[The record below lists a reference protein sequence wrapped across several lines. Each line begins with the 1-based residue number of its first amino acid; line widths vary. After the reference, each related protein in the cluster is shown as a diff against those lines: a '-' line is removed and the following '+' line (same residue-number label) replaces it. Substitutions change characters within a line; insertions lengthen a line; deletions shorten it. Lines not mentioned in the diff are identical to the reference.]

1 VTRLRRRQTRTQGA
15 RIAVLFGRARL
26 PYGVRL
32 RPSSWPVRWRLAAV
46 SAGLT
51 LAILLVFGAVIGQVA
66 TSRIRDDFNRQVSG
80 AAQTLAAESHVFSTP
95 LATLYRGPK
104 LDDFV
109 RPDGA
114 SARVFDAEGHLIEES
129 TDAEQMGSSSSFGLS
144 DYGTMRIAT
153 IRISGESGATTGFIQ
168 YGRNIAHLDSTVDR
182 LWLFIAAG
190 ILAGTLFASLA
201 GVAIAAR
208 AMRPISSL
216 TASAREIAATGD
228 PSNHMPDPK
237 VEDEVGEL
245 ARTLEQ
251 MLRSLDAAR
260 AEREQAMKKQ
270 REFVADASHELRTP
284 LTSVLANLELLQ
296 ASLQE
301 PRHEDEQAMIDSALR
316 SSRRMSRLVAD
327 LLLLARADA
336 GRVGR
341 HGPCDLAEVAGN
353 AAAEVAPVLGD
364 RELAIENEKALLVH
378 GNADELHRLV
388 LNLLDNAARYTP
400 PGTRVELRLC
410 QEEGHAV
417 LEVGDDGPGIP
428 AELRTQVFDRF
439 VRGEGPADTAVG
451 AGSGLGLAIVHAV
464 AASHGGTV
472 EVGESPAGGALFRA
486 RLPLQQSKQPAA
498 IF

>member
-1 VTRLRRRQTRTQGA
+1 VAGRLGRFFSRRPVG
-15 RIAVLFGRARL
+15 
-26 PYGVRL
+26 L
-32 RPSSWPVRWRLAAV
+32 RPNSWPVRWRLAAV

-66 TSRIRDDFNRQVSG
+66 TNRIRDDFNREVSG
-80 AAQTLAAESHVFSTP
+80 AAQTLAGEFRIVYTP
-95 LATLYRGPK
+95 LSTISIQHGPR

-109 RPDGA
+109 RPDSA
-114 SARVFDAEGHLIEES
+114 SARVFDVNGNLIKES
-129 TDAEQMGSSSSFGLS
+129 TGAANLGRPESGLS
-144 DYGTMRIAT
+144 THGEMRVAT
-153 IRISGESGATTGFIQ
+153 ATVTSDTGEVTGYVQ
-168 YGRNIAHLDSTVDR
+168 YGRSLAHVDSTVDR

-228 PSNHMPDPK
+228 PSRHMPDPK

-260 AEREQAMKKQ
+260 AEREGAMKKQ

-301 PRHEDEQAMIDSALR
+301 PRHDEERAMIDSALR

-353 AAAEVAPVLGD
+353 AAAEVAPVLGE
-364 RELAIENEKALLVH
+364 RELAIENEKALPVY

-400 PGTRVELRLC
+400 PGARIELRLR
-410 QEEGHAV
+410 QEEEEAV

-428 AELRTQVFDRF
+428 AELRAQVFDRF
-439 VRGEGPADTAVG
+439 VRGDGPADTAVG
-451 AGSGLGLAIVHAV
+451 PGSGLGLAIVHAV

-472 EVGESPAGGALFRA
+472 EVGESDAGGALFRV
-486 RLPLQQSKQPAA
+486 RLPLQRVKEPTPS
-498 IF
+498 F

>member
-1 VTRLRRRQTRTQGA
+1 MRRLA
-15 RIAVLFGRARL
+15 RKLAARW
-26 PYGVRL
+26 PQRL
-32 RPSSWPVRWRLAAV
+32 RPGAWPVRWRLAAV

-80 AAQTLAAESHVFSTP
+80 AAQTLAAESRVFRTA
-95 LATLYRGPK
+95 LGTYFFHGPN

-114 SARVFDAEGHLIEES
+114 SARVFNAEGGLIQES
-129 TDAEQMGSSSSFGLS
+129 AHAEPMGSSASLGLS
-144 DYGTMRIAT
+144 DHGQMRVAT
-153 IRISGESGATTGFIQ
+153 TRISGESGATTGFIQ
-168 YGRNIAHLDSTVDR
+168 YGRSIAHLDSTVDR

-190 ILAGTLFASLA
+190 ILGGTLFASLA

-208 AMRPISSL
+208 AMRPISAL
-216 TASAREIAATGD
+216 TMTARQIAATGD
-228 PSNHMPDPK
+228 PSSHMPDPK

-260 AEREQAMKKQ
+260 TEREAAMKKQ

-296 ASLQE
+296 ASLRE
-301 PRHEDEQAMIDSALR
+301 PRQDEDRVMVDSALR

-336 GRVGR
+336 GRVGKHR
-341 HGPCDLAEVAGN
+341 PCDLAEVAGN

-364 RELAIENEKALLVH
+364 RKLEIDNGIPLPVQ
-378 GNADELHRLV
+378 GNPDELHRLV
-388 LNLLDNAARYTP
+388 LNLLDNAGRYTP
-400 PGTRVELRLC
+400 TGTRIELRLRR
-410 QEEGHAV
+410 QGGEAV
-417 LEVGDDGPGIP
+417 LEVADDGPGIP

-451 AGSGLGLAIVHAV
+451 PGSGLGLAIVRAV
-464 AASHGGTV
+464 AAAHGGVV
-472 EVGESPAGGALFRA
+472 EVAESESGGALFRV
-486 RLPLQQSKQPAA
+486 RLPLDRSERRITTALEPL
-498 IF
+498 